1 MRSEGAGEGDS
12 EWRGKKNE
20 HIKGEKFGNVGRW
33 PVVFRDGVFKIS
45 CGELF

>member
-1 MRSEGAGEGDS
+1 MKGTVNGE
-12 EWRGKKNE
+12 GKKNE

-33 PVVFRDGVFKIS
+33 PVVFRDGVFKMS